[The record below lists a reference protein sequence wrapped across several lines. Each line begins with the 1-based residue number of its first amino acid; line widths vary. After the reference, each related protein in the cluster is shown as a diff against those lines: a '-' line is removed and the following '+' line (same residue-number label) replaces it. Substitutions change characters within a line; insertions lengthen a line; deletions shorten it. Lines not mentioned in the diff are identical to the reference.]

1 MVGLTVTIGA
11 TVGAAI
17 EKFGEACGESSTG
30 STGEAIGESGESG
43 ERGSTTIEVSEG
55 ATVGAT
61 NGKIGEAC
69 GESSKGSST
78 VTPTLEM
85 VVGDIGAG
93 ENASLA
99 MNVDTKTAEK
109 SFMILKRI
117 VL

>member
-1 MVGLTVTIGA
+1 
-11 TVGAAI
+11 
-17 EKFGEACGESSTG
+17 
-30 STGEAIGESGESG
+30 
-43 ERGSTTIEVSEG
+43 
-55 ATVGAT
+55 
-61 NGKIGEAC
+61 
-69 GESSKGSST
+69 
-78 VTPTLEM
+78 M